1 MEGILH
7 STPDGP
13 SLCLQGGKQNGGGP
27 RHQREACEE
36 VSWEETLKDLPDE
49 AKRSYGEALA
59 LGHQHSQG
67 PDAHSRLLLGKRH
80 WPPISSL
87 PRAAGTS
94 SAKSKKEG
102 AATRALS
109 RLTCTDQ
116 NQCAWNCRTD
126 RLEGPASGSKH
137 HLGSNLR
144 SPRSASGRW

>member
-36 VSWEETLKDLPDE
+36 VSWEETLKDLPGE

-67 PDAHSRLLLGKRH
+67 PDALKAFIGKETLASNILTAQGSWDLLCQVQERRGCH
-80 WPPISSL
+80 
-87 PRAAGTS
+87 T
-94 SAKSKKEG
+94 
-102 AATRALS
+102 
-109 RLTCTDQ
+109 
-116 NQCAWNCRTD
+116 
-126 RLEGPASGSKH
+126 GP
-137 HLGSNLR
+137 
-144 SPRSASGRW
+144 